1 MTDETFSNIAKKMV
15 ADIRSK
21 TPWDTGNLAKKATK
35 SNSLGNG
42 IIEIYVDEKIAPYFK
57 YVNNYPRT
65 NYRAYQSTSTIQGG
79 RIVKNKQLKTIS
91 KPNRNYG
98 YFERAFDDALQ
109 KLANR
114 VGGVIVSD

>member
-1 MTDETFSNIAKKMV
+1 MNDATFTKVTTAML
-15 ADIRSK
+15 ADIRER
-21 TPWDTGNLAKKATK
+21 TPKLTGNLARNATL
-35 SNSLGNG
+35 SQSLGNG
-42 IIEIYVDEKIAPYFK
+42 IVDIYVDEKIAPYFK

-65 NYRAYQSTSTIQGG
+65 HYRAYQSTSTIQGG

-98 YFERAFDDALQ
+98 YFEIAFDDALRN
-109 KLANR
+109 LANS